1 MTRKKLLFFQVS
13 LYWSVCS
20 TSISLGNSFVTYLF
34 TLFLPCT
41 VLIKLHP
48 HFILILGEMCL
59 TFFSSFED
67 SDTYSFHQWW
77 IKWSI
82 WWCRKVIRPLHGLRV
97 KTLYEANLSLLEK
110 KWVESLKDAVWL
122 WWRYASL
129 SSALFFCV
137 DVSN

>member
-67 SDTYSFHQWW
+67 SATYSFHQWW

-110 KWVESLKDAVWL
+110 KLQSGNPERCGVIVVKVCI
-122 WWRYASL
+122 
-129 SSALFFCV
+129 FIFCFV
-137 DVSN
+137 LLCWCF